1 MSLRIAI
8 AAGGTAGHIMP
19 ALALAEELRSRG
31 NEVSFIGVGGRAGSG
46 IPAQHGYAEDHVPLR
61 GFDRRLSLRNVGAVV
76 QAALA
81 VPRMMGVLRRRKVDV
96 VVGGG
101 GYMAGPAAI
110 AGRLTRRRVVLME
123 ADSRLGLANRLGA
136 PFARRVALAFPIAG
150 RTGRKYV
157 VTGRPVSRVVRDAT
171 RAEGRRT
178 LGLDPTG
185 TCVLVAGGSQGAQSI
200 NEAALGAFCPNPPF
214 DVVHVA
220 GARNEAAVRAQV
232 DSTGCGPRYHVFGFL
247 SDFPAA
253 VAAADLVIS
262 RSGGSVFELAAIG
275 RPSILVP
282 YPHATADHQTGNAQW
297 LADAGAAIVLRDDEC
312 TADRLKEIVGAL
324 LIDRHRLEAMGEAAR
339 RAARPDAAER
349 IADMVEAAAR
359 R

>member
-1 MSLRIAI
+1 
-8 AAGGTAGHIMP
+8 
-19 ALALAEELRSRG
+19 
-31 NEVSFIGVGGRAGSG
+31 
-46 IPAQHGYAEDHVPLR
+46 
-61 GFDRRLSLRNVGAVV
+61 
-76 QAALA
+76 
-81 VPRMMGVLRRRKVDV
+81 
-96 VVGGG
+96 
-101 GYMAGPAAI
+101 
-110 AGRLTRRRVVLME
+110 
-123 ADSRLGLANRLGA
+123 
-136 PFARRVALAFPIAG
+136 
-150 RTGRKYV
+150 
-157 VTGRPVSRVVRDAT
+157 
-171 RAEGRRT
+171 
-178 LGLDPTG
+178 
-185 TCVLVAGGSQGAQSI
+185 
-200 NEAALGAFCPNPPF
+200 
-214 DVVHVA
+214 VA
-220 GARNEAAVRAQV
+220 GARNEAAVRAHV
-232 DSTGCGPRYHVFGFL
+232 DSAGCGPRYHVFGFL

-339 RAARPDAAER
+339 HAARPDAAER

>member
-1 MSLRIAI
+1 MLNKPVKNGDHVFLVDGSGYIFRAFHAL
-8 AAGGTAGHIMP
+8 P
-19 ALALAEELRSRG
+19 ALTRKSDGLP
-31 NEVSFIGVGGRAGSG
+31 I
-46 IPAQHGYAEDHVPLR
+46 
-61 GFDRRLSLRNVGAVV
+61 GAVAGFCNMLWTLMRDM
-76 QAALA
+76 QGDAPTHLA
-81 VPRMMGVLRRRKVDV
+81 VIWDHSEKTFRNKLYDQYKAHRPPPPEDLI
-96 VVGGG
+96 
-101 GYMAGPAAI
+101 PQ
-110 AGRLTRRRVVLME
+110 
-123 ADSRLGLANRLGA
+123 
-136 PFARRVALAFPIAG
+136 FPL
-150 RTGRKYV
+150 
-157 VTGRPVSRVVRDAT
+157 VRDAT

-220 GARNEAAVRAQV
+220 GERNEAAVRAHV
-232 DSTGCGPRYHVFGFL
+232 DSAGCGPRYHVFGFL

-253 VAAADLVIS
+253 LAAADLVIS

-339 RAARPDAAER
+339 HAARPDAAER

>member
-1 MSLRIAI
+1 
-8 AAGGTAGHIMP
+8 MP

-110 AGRLTRRRVVLME
+110 AGRFTRRRVVLME
-123 ADSRLGLANRLGA
+123 ADSRLGLANRLA
-136 PFARRVALAFPIAG
+136 VPFARRVALAFPIAG

-200 NEAALGAFCPNPPF
+200 NEAA
-214 DVVHVA
+214 
-220 GARNEAAVRAQV
+220 VRAQV
-232 DSTGCGPRYHVFGFL
+232 DSAGCGPRYHVFGFL

-253 VAAADLVIS
+253 LAAADLVIS